1 MIRPMKRIFFL
12 STWMLLLSFFFF
24 SCASREK
31 IVYLQSAISASETS
45 EFETKIKPDDILA
58 IVVSSE
64 NPEVSAP
71 YNAVAVTLQNSS
83 SDSGQS
89 NQIQTYLVDKNGYI
103 EFPVLKKIKLSGYT
117 KEQAID
123 LLKEKLK
130 DHVADASINL
140 RILNYKITV
149 LGEVNRPGTYPIQ
162 SERVTLLEALG
173 QAGDL
178 TIYGKRNNILII
190 REENG
195 KKISQRVDIT
205 KSDFINSSYYY
216 LAQNDVIYIEPN
228 KTKINSSTVGPNIAI
243 GISALSLVV
252 TILALTIN

>member
-1 MIRPMKRIFFL
+1 MIRSMKRIFFL
-12 STWMLLLSFFFF
+12 STLMFLLSFFFF

-45 EFETKIKPDDILA
+45 EFETKIKPDDILS

-71 YNAVAVTLQNSS
+71 YNAVAVTLQNSN
-83 SDSGQS
+83 SDLNQS
-89 NQIQTYLVDKNGYI
+89 NQIQTYLVDKNGFI

-149 LGEVNRPGTYPIQ
+149 LGEVNKPGTYTIQ
-162 SERVTLLEALG
+162 SERITLLEALG

-178 TIYGKRNNILII
+178 TIYGKRNTILII

-205 KSDFINSSYYY
+205 KSDFINSSFYY

>member
-45 EFETKIKPDDILA
+45 EFETKIKPDDILS

-71 YNAVAVTLQNSS
+71 YNSVAVTLQNSS
-83 SDSGQS
+83 TDSGQS
-89 NQIQTYLVDKNGYI
+89 NQIQTYLVDKNGCI

-162 SERVTLLEALG
+162 SERITLLEALG

-216 LAQNDVIYIEPN
+216 LAQNDVIYVEPN

>member
-1 MIRPMKRIFFL
+1 MDAFVVFFL
-12 STWMLLLSFFFF
+12 FFLCFK
-24 SCASREK
+24 RED
-31 IVYLQSAISASETS
+31 S
-45 EFETKIKPDDILA
+45 ILT
-58 IVVSSE
+58 E
-64 NPEVSAP
+64 CEVSAP

-103 EFPVLKKIKLSGYT
+103 EFPILKKIKLSGYT

-149 LGEVNRPGTYPIQ
+149 LGEVNKPGTYPIQ
-162 SERVTLLEALG
+162 SERITLLEALG

-216 LAQNDVIYIEPN
+216 LAQNDVVYIEPN

-252 TILALTIN
+252 TIFALTIN

>member
-1 MIRPMKRIFFL
+1 MKKTLVLF
-12 STWMLLLSFFFF
+12 LLLGVMPFFFF

-31 IVYLQSAISASETS
+31 IVYLQNSIPQSEVAG
-45 EFETKIKPDDILA
+45 FETKIKSDDVLA
-58 IVVSSE
+58 IVVGSE

-71 YNAVAVTLQNSS
+71 YNSTVVNLQSS
-83 SDSGQS
+83 SSET
-89 NQIQTYLVDKNGYI
+89 NQVPQMPTYLVDKDGFI
-103 EFPVLKKIKLSGYT
+103 EFPILKKIKIGGLT
-117 KEQAID
+117 KEEAITVLKD
-123 LLKEKLK
+123 KLKE
-130 DHVADASINL
+130 HVADATINL
-140 RILNYKITV
+140 RIVNFKYTL
-149 LGEVNRPGTYPIQ
+149 LGEVNKPGTYTIQ

-178 TIYGKRNNILII
+178 SIYGKRNNILLI

-195 KKISQRVDIT
+195 VKTSQRIDIT

-216 LAQNDVIYIEPN
+216 LAQNDVIYVEPN
-228 KTKINSSTVGPNIAI
+228 KTKINSSSVGPNIAI